1 MFYQLNVLEDDAYQL
16 GDGFEDMDANATIL
30 MGCFEDPVVTADEVA
45 IGHDVLGWSIS
56 KNDRFLLTDRLL
68 GIHLV

>member
-1 MFYQLNVLEDDAYQL
+1 MFCQLNVLEDDAYQL

-45 IGHDVLGWSIS
+45 IRHDVLGWSIS
-56 KNDRFLLTDRLL
+56 
-68 GIHLV
+68 